1 VRGARRPTAASA
13 SLPVALLAWTVLTTT
28 PAGARTGGIS
38 GASGKQGSTCNECH
52 TGGTRPDVGLEI
64 PAVIHVGEI
73 VPMRFTVHAGSPAGK
88 AAGLDVAV
96 EAGTLMAIAGQGTH
110 LSNGELTHNEP
121 QDNDDTRTAG
131 WDFRWKAPAAAGRYR
146 FWAAG
151 NSVNLNG
158 QPSGDRSD
166 AIVVRVDVVAAEES
180 TPTATPTATS
190 PPPTATQTA
199 TATPSATTPPT
210 ATQTSSP
217 TFSPTT
223 VPTAS
228 TTSTPT
234 LTASP
239 SATEIP
245 PSATATPSESATPA
259 PTTPDAPTETPSSS
273 PEPTG
278 TAIPSPTVT
287 FSPFPCP
294 GDCNRDGQVAVNE
307 IITAVNIALGN
318 QTLDTCPNADITGDQ
333 RVTINELITFV
344 NGLLESCGD

>member
-1 VRGARRPTAASA
+1 
-13 SLPVALLAWTVLTTT
+13 
-28 PAGARTGGIS
+28 
-38 GASGKQGSTCNECH
+38 
-52 TGGTRPDVGLEI
+52 
-64 PAVIHVGEI
+64 
-73 VPMRFTVHAGSPAGK
+73 
-88 AAGLDVAV
+88 
-96 EAGTLMAIAGQGTH
+96 MAIAGQGTH

-180 TPTATPTATS
+180 SPTATPTVT
-190 PPPTATQTA
+190 PPPATATQTA

-217 TFSPTT
+217 TFSPTAA
-223 VPTAS
+223 PTAS

-234 LTASP
+234 FTASP
-239 SATEIP
+239 TATEVP
-245 PSATATPSESATPA
+245 PSATTSPSETATPA
-259 PTTPDAPTETPSSS
+259 
-273 PEPTG
+273 
-278 TAIPSPTVT
+278 PTVT

-294 GDCNRDGQVAVNE
+294 GDCNHDGQVAVNE

-344 NGLLESCGD
+344 NGLLEACGG